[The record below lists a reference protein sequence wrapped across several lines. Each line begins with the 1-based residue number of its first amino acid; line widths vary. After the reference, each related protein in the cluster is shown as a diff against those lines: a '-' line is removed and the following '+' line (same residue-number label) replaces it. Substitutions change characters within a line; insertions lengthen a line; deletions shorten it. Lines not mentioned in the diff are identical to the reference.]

1 MKKTRNG
8 HKLIIGKPL
17 NESRI
22 SFGEEEYGGWY
33 NIFDNGRFSSKAN
46 ILSGTLVEDWWK
58 YDEYKLFKK
67 SNSDFKTINKATAFF
82 ALRYTVK
89 DVVVKTIHF
98 RTSEVLANGMRRIS
112 ISKFN
117 MDLLSID
124 DTAPPFRKMATMIFK
139 YGIYG
144 HESHEEDLD
153 EYYEN

>member
-1 MKKTRNG
+1 MKKTRSM

-22 SFGEEEYGGWY
+22 SFDEKEYGGWY
-33 NIFDNGRFSSKAN
+33 NIFDNGRFSGKAE
-46 ILSGTLVEDWWK
+46 ILSSTLVEDWM
-58 YDEYKLFKK
+58 YDGYRLFKK
-67 SNSDFKTINKATAFF
+67 SNSDFKTINKTTAFF
-82 ALRYTVK
+82 ALWYTVK
-89 DVVVKTIHF
+89 AVVVKTIHF
-98 RTSEVLANGMRRIS
+98 KTSEVLANGMKRLS
-112 ISKFN
+112 VSEFS